1 MYVCMYVCVYVWN
14 TCIHVCMYE
23 YMYGYRQTYVQT
35 YIHTYIHT
43 YKHTCIHVYMYAC
56 IYACIYAC
64 WKRTSMR
71 LKKPLLFNCPPRH
84 LHVVTLLRTKCAV
97 DDRALAGISEIHEP
111 RRMKDG
117 WWKSPTLR
125 DGVSLK
131 TTGGRQRETTSL
143 ISQDTDDGTNKLL
156 DWMMSEGYGKLKE

>member
-1 MYVCMYVCVYVWN
+1 
-14 TCIHVCMYE
+14 
-23 YMYGYRQTYVQT
+23 
-35 YIHTYIHT
+35 
-43 YKHTCIHVYMYAC
+43 
-56 IYACIYAC
+56 
-64 WKRTSMR
+64 MR

-84 LHVVTLLRTKCAV
+84 LHVVTLLRTKCVV

-131 TTGGRQRETTSL
+131 TPGGRQRETTSL
-143 ISQDTDDGTNKLL
+143 ISQVTDDGTIRARQRNWMGHLLRGDSLQREIMEGRMEGKRGRGRPRQKLL
-156 DWMMSEGYGKLKE
+156 D

>member
-1 MYVCMYVCVYVWN
+1 
-14 TCIHVCMYE
+14 
-23 YMYGYRQTYVQT
+23 
-35 YIHTYIHT
+35 
-43 YKHTCIHVYMYAC
+43 
-56 IYACIYAC
+56 
-64 WKRTSMR
+64 MR

-84 LHVVTLLRTKCAV
+84 LHVVTLLRTKCVV

-131 TTGGRQRETTSL
+131 TPGGRQRETTSL
-143 ISQDTDDGTNKLL
+143 ISQVTDDGTNK
-156 DWMMSEGYGKLKE
+156 EIR